1 MTLTMNDEVKECRW
15 TQDEDGVWQTSCG
28 GSYEIIEG
36 TPRDNKMRF
45 CCFCGKVLR
54 YTSQTRLTDD

>member
-1 MTLTMNDEVKECRW
+1 MNDEVKECRW